1 MLLNSIYLM
10 IIAVSGSVGT
20 GKTTLSKRLAKELGY
35 DYVDVS
41 DIIKKHKLNEG
52 YDRAKKCW
60 IVDVKKLNRVLGE
73 KIKEAKK
80 NKVGLVIDSHMS
92 HYLPKKYVD
101 LVIITKCSLKT
112 LANRLK
118 KKKYSKSKIKAN
130 LEVEIFDVCFNEA
143 KEAGHKV
150 LVVDTTKGINIDKVA
165 KKIKS

>member
-1 MLLNSIYLM
+1 M

-20 GKTTLSKRLAKELGY
+20 GKTTLSKQLAKKLGY
-35 DYVDVS
+35 RYIDVS
-41 DIIKKHKLNEG
+41 DVIKKHKLNEG
-52 YDRAKKCW
+52 YDKAKKCW
-60 IVDVKKLNRVLGE
+60 IVDARKLNKAIMDEVKGN
-73 KIKEAKK
+73 A
-80 NKVGLVIDSHMS
+80 VIDSHMS

-130 LEVEIFDVCFNEA
+130 LEVEIFDVCLNEA

-150 LVVDTTKGINIDKVA
+150 LVVDTTKGINIDKIA
-165 KKIKS
+165 KKIKK